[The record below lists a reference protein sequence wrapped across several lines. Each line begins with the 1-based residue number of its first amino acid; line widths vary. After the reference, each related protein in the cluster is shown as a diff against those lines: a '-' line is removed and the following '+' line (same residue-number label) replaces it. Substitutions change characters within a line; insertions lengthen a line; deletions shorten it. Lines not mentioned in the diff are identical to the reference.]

1 MKESIAQTF
10 IVNLIIFF
18 FGILV
23 LLYFGSINY
32 SKAFKCKNRIVTIIE
47 KYDGNLYTPTGDLN
61 SSDARLEIENNLAK
75 AGYQTSNNF
84 MTKCEELSGDVGGTL
99 VFPTPEDKSI
109 GRGYNYCVIRINSGT
124 IHAADTSKAC
134 VTSDSCYYQ
143 VVTFME
149 FHVPVISG
157 FLKFPVRGETRT
169 FSEISS

>member
-10 IVNLIIFF
+10 IVNLIIAF
-18 FGILV
+18 FG
-23 LLYFGSINY
+23 LLFLIYFGSINY

-47 KYDGNLYTPTGDLN
+47 KYDGNL
-61 SSDARLEIENNLAK
+61 SDGEALKEIELNLGK

-84 MTKCEELSGDVGGTL
+84 ISRCESLTSEIGGTL
-99 VFPTPEDKSI
+99 IYPSEEDRSL
-109 GRGYNYCVIRINSGT
+109 GRGYSYCVIRVNSGAT
-124 IHAADTSKAC
+124 HAADNTKAC

-149 FHVPVISG
+149 FQVPLLGG

-169 FSEISS
+169 FTEISS